1 MRWRQETWD
10 RLHGEMSE
18 KRTKSGDAMS
28 GWKKKGSAPSKI
40 IVQRLASEADS
51 KQTYRPVQQ
60 REFVQFPYENLRL
73 NNLKKAYA
81 TYLNLPVSSC
91 DILLSNKAPSCS
103 HIAQI
108 PHRKDKVSFRS
119 NSI

>member
-1 MRWRQETWD
+1 
-10 RLHGEMSE
+10 MSE
-18 KRTKSGDAMS
+18 KRTKSGDSIS
-28 GWKKKGSAPSKI
+28 GWKKKGSAASKI
-40 IVQRLASEADS
+40 IVQRLACEADS

-60 REFVQFPYENLRL
+60 GEFVEFPYEHLRL
-73 NNLKKAYA
+73 NNLKKVYA
-81 TYLNLPVSSC
+81 TYFNLSGSSC